1 MKFSTASAER
11 FSALVTLMMLGIT
24 ALSIPVVNAAP
35 GDVNSIN
42 DGRDIQSGTYFN
54 TPGSRTTFQNSS
66 GGGLWL
72 HSGDLARGL
81 ESDINKTPTGNGG
94 TLYFRAPGNVVRLD
108 GTIDVSAVR
117 NGSLYTGNGGKVFID
132 SGYLFQSGNIF
143 ANGVNGG
150 LVQLNV
156 GGLTMGSNAKI
167 TAQGFGGNGG
177 AISINSTGT
186 VDLQTSAILDTSGKV
201 MGTIDTNI
209 INVEGS
215 AINNQG
221 IIRANGMSGTDLKPD
236 DGDAAVMTANPQLAN
251 NPVPGP
257 ITEGSGTGNTAVM
270 QNILFATPP
279 SADFRGGTVRLI
291 AAGQTN
297 STTDIVN
304 NADSQMLTSTE
315 KSNLNNRNS
324 QIVSFNEGDVFNR
337 GNIQADG
344 TLSKNGG
351 TIIIG
356 AARNIINSTTI
367 HANGADGVNGFFD
380 ANGNGVGG
388 GNGGT
393 IVFTAL
399 GRISNNGG
407 TIQANGGRAAGARS
421 LSISTGNGQDA
432 NATITNLGG
441 TGGQGGVIAF
451 NSDTSTPMTNS
462 GTIQANGGIGGLG
475 GHANTFDQEGATGSN
490 PNPVA
495 RATSNAGQGGAGGHG
510 GLILFSGNGNPTG
523 GGSVQVNGGQGGR
536 GGNAWADAQAFT
548 SGSGTPSAVANVA
561 AGAGGIGGAAGAIIS
576 PDPAT
581 LTSQSISS
589 KAGGSGDTGIASF
602 RQVVTKN
609 GISSSSTGSTPSTP
623 GSVVTGNN
631 QAVIATRKNEYIRH
645 EDAAI
650 LLSENGGDGTTNTN
664 LTGRLSDALIR
675 TVSNPNGVVGD
686 TLADAESSS
695 SLIIGSTAT
704 ADLTNDL
711 VNANT
716 DPKFFN
722 LNTLTITN
730 NGNINNNMLWTP
742 GVHLI
747 GAGFHDMEFGLGGG
761 HISWLANGNII
772 NNQIVITRGLW
783 SGGSTHVAATQDI
796 INNNDFINIGP
807 NKALISGFTIAG
819 PLYESSHSGSL
830 TFKAGRDIT
839 NASTGKIETNQIFFD
854 IHPPL
859 NQNPPIDWPLFLNGA
874 QIGSTVNLLAG
885 RNLSNA
891 GIINAMA
898 LTYRNGQLGAD
909 NPALTMG
916 GILIGRAKT
925 GTISNTGTMAADG
938 AAFFS
943 PNETDGPRFNTNT
956 FPPTTSF
963 NGTVDV
969 H

>member
-1 MKFSTASAER
+1 MKLVTASADR
-11 FSALVTLMMLGIT
+11 FSALVSLMMLGIT
-24 ALSIPVVNAAP
+24 ALSIPVASAAP

-54 TPGSRTTFQNSS
+54 TPGSRTTFQNSN

-94 TLYFRAPGNVVRLD
+94 TFYLRAPGNVVRLD

-132 SGYLFQSGNIF
+132 SGYLFQNGNIF

-156 GGLTMGSNAKI
+156 GGLTMSGSAKT

-177 AISINSTGT
+177 AITINSTGT
-186 VDLQTSAILDTSGKV
+186 VDLQTTAQLDTSGKV
-201 MGTIDTNI
+201 MGTIDTNV
-209 INVEGS
+209 INIEGS

-221 IIRANGMSGTDLKPD
+221 ILRANGMTGTDLKPD

-279 SADFRGGTVRLI
+279 SADFRGGTIRLI

-297 STTDIVN
+297 STATIIN
-304 NADSQMLTSTE
+304 NADSQMLSSTD
-315 KSNLNNRNS
+315 KSNLNNRNN
-324 QIVSFNEGDVFNR
+324 QIVQFNEGDVFNR
-337 GNIQADG
+337 GNLQADG

-351 TIIIG
+351 TIIVG

-367 HANGADGVNGFFD
+367 HANGADGIDGFFD
-380 ANGNGVGG
+380 ANGNGGNG

-393 IVFTAL
+393 IVLTAL
-399 GRISNNGG
+399 GRISNTG
-407 TIQANGGRAAGARS
+407 TIQANGGKGARAQSQS
-421 LSISTGNGQDA
+421 LSTSTGQDA
-432 NATITNLGG
+432 NLTVTGVGG
-441 TGGQGGVIAF
+441 TGGQGGVVALS
-451 NSDTSTPMTNS
+451 SDTATPMNNS
-462 GTIQANGGIGGLG
+462 GSIQAIGGQGGLG
-475 GHANTFDQEGATGSN
+475 GHANTFDLEGATSTN

-495 RATSNAGQGGAGGHG
+495 KATSNAGKGGTGGQG

-523 GGSVQVNGGQGGR
+523 GGAVLANGGQGGR
-536 GGNAWADAQAFT
+536 GGNAWADAQAFSNT
-548 SGSGTPSAVANVA
+548 GTPSAIATAN
-561 AGAGGIGGAAGAIIS
+561 GG
-576 PDPAT
+576 
-581 LTSQSISS
+581 
-589 KAGGSGDTGIASF
+589 AGGSGGATGTVIAPAPGTFASSQNFSAKSGGLGDSGSASF
-602 RQVVTKN
+602 RDITTKN
-609 GISSSSTGSTPSTP
+609 GVSTTTTGSTPSTP
-623 GSVVTGNN
+623 GSAVTGTN
-631 QAVIATRKNEYIRH
+631 QAIIATRKNEYIRH
-645 EDAAI
+645 EDAAV
-650 LLSENGGDGTTNTN
+650 LLSESGGDGTTNTN

-675 TVSNPNGVVGD
+675 TVNNPNGVSGD
-686 TLADAESSS
+686 TLGDAESST
-695 SLIIGSTAT
+695 SLIIGSTAA

-716 DPKFFN
+716 NPLFFN
-722 LNTLTITN
+722 LNTLTILN

-742 GVHLI
+742 GVHVI
-747 GAGFHDMEFGLGGG
+747 GDGFHDMEFGLGGG
-761 HISWLANGNII
+761 HISWLANGTIT

-783 SGGSTHVAATQDI
+783 SGGSTQVAATQDV

-819 PLYESSHSGSL
+819 PLYESSHAGSL
-830 TFKAGRDIT
+830 TIKAGRDIT

-859 NQNPPIDWPLFLNGA
+859 NQNPPIAWPLFLNGA

-909 NPALTMG
+909 NPALTIG

-938 AAFFS
+938 NAFFS
-943 PNETDGPRFNTNT
+943 PNETDGPRFTTNT
-956 FPPTTSF
+956 FPATTSF